1 MNSDQYLKKNDRDLN
16 GQNLIK
22 KPVKRDLTRVGV
34 VDIGSNSVR
43 LVVFDGAGRS
53 PAYFYNEKIMCGLGS
68 GNLCGDGGGEGG
80 RQTDADAPLDDGRH
94 PPRQE
99 GVRD

>member
-1 MNSDQYLKKNDRDLN
+1 MNSDQYLKKNDQDLN

-43 LVVFDGAGRS
+43 LVVFDGAGRAAV
-53 PAYFYNEKIMCGLGS
+53 PIAVPQAEQRGRRRVAVEELGEEV
-68 GNLCGDGGGEGG
+68 GEE
-80 RQTDADAPLDDGRH
+80 APRL
-94 PPRQE
+94 E
-99 GVRD
+99 V

>member
-1 MNSDQYLKKNDRDLN
+1 MNSDQYLKKNDQDLN
-16 GQNLIK
+16 GQTLIK

-53 PAYFYNEKIMCGLGS
+53 RLR
-68 GNLCGDGGGEGG
+68 DGGLEVLDELS
-80 RQTDADAPLDDGRH
+80 RQRLFARGPRVEADC
-94 PPRQE
+94 
-99 GVRD
+99 